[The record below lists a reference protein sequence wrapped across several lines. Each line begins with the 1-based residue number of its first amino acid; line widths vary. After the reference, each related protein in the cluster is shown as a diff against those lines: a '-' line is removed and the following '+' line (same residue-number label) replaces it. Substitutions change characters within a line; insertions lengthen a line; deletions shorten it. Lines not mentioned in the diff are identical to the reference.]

1 MKLGFALLLS
11 VVCLWVGSSNLIQ
24 IIFDNINFNKPF
36 FLTYFSTGIFML
48 YLIDVA
54 RIRNCAENEQ
64 HPDLMFTFKVASQ
77 FCPLWF
83 LANYF
88 YNLSLNLTSVSS
100 STILSSTS
108 GLITLMLS
116 IWVLRESPDFCKFF
130 AALLSFAGV
139 IIISI
144 EDSSK
149 ETESI
154 VGDFFALVSAVFYSL
169 YCIFL
174 SKYSQ
179 VVYLPHLFGFV
190 GLVNVLF
197 FWPFFGIFQC
207 FGLEQFEVPSGT
219 VWLFLFINALFG
231 TFLSDLLWAFSIK
244 LLNPVVCTLGITL
257 TIPFSM
263 IVDLF
268 VNGKNFSFSYML
280 GGAMIIAGFV
290 IISLFQHPVYSKILS
305 NDGMRSLIFR
315 KKYEDVDEKVEF
327 ASFTNSA

>member
-1 MKLGFALLLS
+1 
-11 VVCLWVGSSNLIQ
+11 
-24 IIFDNINFNKPF
+24 
-36 FLTYFSTGIFML
+36 ML
-48 YLIDVA
+48 YLSDVA
-54 RIRNCAENEQ
+54 RIKYCVHNEQ
-64 HPDLMFTFKVASQ
+64 HPDFMFTFKVATQ

-88 YNLSLNLTSVSS
+88 YNFSLNLTSVSS

-108 GLITLMLS
+108 GLITLVLS
-116 IWVLRESPDFCKFF
+116 IWVLGESPDFCKFF
-130 AALLSFAGV
+130 AALLSFGGV

-144 EDSSK
+144 EDSSS

-154 VGDFFALVSAVFYSL
+154 VGDFLALVSAVFYSL

-190 GLVNVLF
+190 GLVNFLF
-197 FWPFFGIFQC
+197 FWPFFAVFQY
-207 FGLEQFEVPSGT
+207 FGLEKFEIPTGT

-257 TIPFSM
+257 TIPLSM
-263 IVDLF
+263 TVDFL
-268 VNGKNFSFSYML
+268 VNGKNFSVSYML
-280 GGAMIIAGFV
+280 GGLMIVAGFFV
-290 IISLFQHPVYSKILS
+290 ISLFQHPEYSRILS
-305 NDGMRSLIFR
+305 NDGMKSLIFR

-327 ASFTNSA
+327 VNFTNSA